1 MASLVIMVIKDPINQ
16 ERLIKLHK
24 DLEPATLHCF
34 SSKIFCLCAA
44 VELRIGKR
52 VVLCK
57 ERVT

>member
-1 MASLVIMVIKDPINQ
+1 MIMVIKDPINQ

-24 DLEPATLHCF
+24 DLEPATLHWF
-34 SSKIFCLCAA
+34 SSKIFCLLAA